1 MKCREIKYFLLGS
14 ENPDLPPADI
24 QAHLAVCTT
33 CQEWQNRLVQIE
45 MNLPFLPVP
54 QTAARNALLR
64 RILAQPPVVE
74 IGERQGRSAGAR
86 VEAAG
91 SLVPRLSLGTGAD
104 RTGSA
109 GSQAELGNQ
118 GLVPT
123 IPIAVNQNRPSRVR
137 AALSAIRSME
147 PGLRRFAGGSVAAAI
162 LLGVLGWLVLR
173 GPHNPP
179 PVAQR
184 VRPAQDPLLASILQ
198 RDLRLAE
205 AENARERVL
214 ALADLA
220 EDLSKEVKALAPKA
234 EAKDLLVV
242 LVNDF
247 RNVVANGLVPVA
259 KDINGDGRNDTL
271 NAVGDRLHRAGRE
284 AEELAM
290 INNLPDSSK
299 KPLQELGRIAKK
311 ADAQL
316 RNLRTEAANPNDMPR
331 NSAATAVAVRKERP

>member
-14 ENPDLPPADI
+14 ENPDQPPADI
-24 QAHLAVCTT
+24 QAHLAVCTN
-33 CQEWQNRLVQIE
+33 CQEWQNRLVHIE

-54 QTAARNALLR
+54 QTAARNVLLK
-64 RILAQPPVVE
+64 RIFAQLVVAE
-74 IGERQGRSAGAR
+74 SGERQAKGAGAR
-86 VEAAG
+86 VEAPG
-91 SLVPRLSLGTGAD
+91 SLVPRLSLGTRAD
-104 RTGSA
+104 RTANA

-118 GLVPT
+118 GGT
-123 IPIAVNQNRPSRVR
+123 IPIAADHSRPSRVR

-147 PGLRRFAGGSVAAAI
+147 PGLRRFAGGSVAAAV

-179 PVAQR
+179 QVAER
-184 VRPAQDPLLASILQ
+184 VRPAQDPVLASILQ

-242 LVNDF
+242 LVKDF

-259 KDINGDGRNDTL
+259 KDIIGDGRNDIL
-271 NAVGDRLHRAGRE
+271 NAIGDRLHRAGRE
-284 AEELAM
+284 AEEQ
-290 INNLPDSSK
+290 NCQK
-299 KPLQELGRIAKK
+299 GR
-311 ADAQL
+311 
-316 RNLRTEAANPNDMPR
+316 
-331 NSAATAVAVRKERP
+331 